1 MAAKY
6 ICRALLLAAG
16 LLAGCGRESSVA
28 PAPTPP
34 QNAPPQ
40 TEGAFRRSVYYD
52 APYFKLKKMEIT
64 GRTDASALSQNGLL
78 IKDVQIDSFRLM
90 TNDPANATNAPEMT
104 VTAPECLID
113 KESSSGSSAG
123 PMTARTADGRFL
135 IEGTGYLWQ
144 SKGTNATL
152 TISNNVSTTVKN
164 DLLATNDAG
173 SVSPDNGGHYIHI
186 HSHSFRF
193 DRNANLITYRD
204 QVHVEDEQLALDCD
218 IMNIQRATN
227 GPISSLV
234 ADGHIA
240 VADKFTGGRT
250 TGEHAVYTGDAGAQI
265 VTLTGNPYWRNG
277 PQEATAQA
285 FVFDKSRQTFRAEGD
300 AHFRLPAGSLTGSG
314 FIFTP
319 QAAAAAKTPQSET
332 NLVDLYAAA
341 VTMILP
347 ETTNGPIQRV
357 IAETNVVI
365 TNAPDNSWA
374 TGDRATYSG
383 LDGVLTLSGRAQWQS
398 DRGVAR
404 AETLTFDRTN
414 LAFAALTNAYLKFPV
429 AALNESPGFGN
440 FKSSPNLETTN
451 RFMEVTSD
459 SYDYRENALTF
470 RRQVHASLIEENAPL
485 GSLDSGILTVGFR
498 DTNVL
503 RSIVAEDDVHLRQPP
518 TRTTSGKTVE
528 SDVTCARVEILMRTN
543 GLLESAVATG
553 RVLGSRTETS
563 PSNPNPVHLTLA
575 ADSLNASFMPDT
587 NAIQTLVADR
597 NVVLTHNDEKASGEK
612 IVYTATNDIAVLTG
626 HPKLEQP
633 QGQMTGEDAILYD
646 HHAGM
651 ITGQGN
657 PDTQILIP
665 ETALTDAGLPT
676 ITEKRAKP
684 K

>member
-1 MAAKY
+1 MAAKH
-6 ICRALLLAAG
+6 ICRALPLLAG

-28 PAPTPP
+28 PGPPPPP

-40 TEGAFRRSVYYD
+40 TVNIFRQTVYYD
-52 APYFKLKKMEIT
+52 APYFKLKRMEIS

-78 IKDVQIDSFRLM
+78 IKDVQIDSYRLM
-90 TNDPANATNAPEMT
+90 TNDPANVTNPPEMT

-113 KESSSGSSAG
+113 QKEARGSSAG

-164 DLLATNDAG
+164 DLLATNNAA
-173 SVSPDNGGHYIHI
+173 PDNAGRYIHI
-186 HSHSFRF
+186 SSHSFHF
-193 DRNANLITYRD
+193 DRDANLITYRD
-204 QVHVEDEQLALDCD
+204 RVHVEDEQLVLDCD
-218 IMNIQRATN
+218 IMNIQRSTN

-234 ADGHIA
+234 ADGNIA
-240 VADKFTGGRT
+240 VVDKFTGGRT
-250 TGEHAVYTGDAGAQI
+250 TGEHAVYAGDAGAQI
-265 VTLTGNPYWRNG
+265 VTLTGNPFWRSG
-277 PQEATAQA
+277 PQEATARA
-285 FVFDKSRQTFRAEGD
+285 FVFDRTRQTFRAEGD

-314 FIFTP
+314 FIFSPTAP
-319 QAAAAAKTPQSET
+319 TAKTPASET

-341 VTMILP
+341 VTMVLP

-374 TGDRATYSG
+374 SGDRATYSG
-383 LDGVLTLSGRAQWQS
+383 LDGVLILSGRAQWWS

-414 LAFAALTNAYLKFPV
+414 LAFSALTNAYLKFPV
-429 AALNESPGFGN
+429 AALDQSPGFGN
-440 FKSSPNLETTN
+440 FASSRNLETTN

-470 RRQVHASLIEENAPL
+470 RRQVHASLLENDTPL
-485 GSLDSGILTVGFR
+485 GTLDSGRLTVGFR

-503 RSIVAEDDVHLRQPP
+503 RDIVAEDDVHLRQPP
-518 TRTTSGKTVE
+518 TRTPSGKTVE
-528 SDVTCARVEILMRTN
+528 SDVTCARVEIQMRT
-543 GLLESAVATG
+543 GELLESAKATG

-563 PSNPNPVHLTLA
+563 PANPNPVHLTLA
-575 ADSLNASFMPDT
+575 ADSLNATFMPDT

-597 NVVLTHNDEKASGEK
+597 HVILTHNDEKASGER

-633 QGQMTGEDAILYD
+633 QGQMTAQDAIIYD
-646 HHAGM
+646 H
-651 ITGQGN
+651 GQGIIRGEGS
-657 PDTQILIP
+657 PDTQIQIP
-665 ETALTDAGLPT
+665 ANALTDAGLPT
-676 ITEKRAKP
+676 ISEKRSK